1 MSLQRKF
8 LAAIAT
14 LGVIA
19 SAIAFVLTNIN
30 ETNHIKESVYV
41 QKENL
46 SHDLLGLMDT
56 THSLIMERVG
66 ASMALLKKEGQEL
79 GSPRLGERV
88 TVNDREALNLY
99 LGDNPQAN
107 NFELVDRITS
117 TMGGTATLFAKDG
130 SEFVRVA
137 TNVKKNGKR
146 ATGTILLPGG
156 AVDKKIKAGEAFYG
170 KIDILGD
177 PYLTAY
183 EPIFDKQNTVI
194 GIWYVGYSADLKQL
208 SSAIGKSKVLNSGFV
223 ALLDNKKR
231 VRMHSDSVDAAT
243 VELALN
249 VTPEAW
255 SVARFP
261 YDKWNYEIVIAYPN
275 EDVSALILQSA
286 LKAFA
291 VVVCFVVAFMVINFL
306 VMKQIVGKPLNAFI
320 AAIKDIAEGEGDLT
334 KRFNSDASDEF
345 GIMARHFDKVLERIQ
360 TTIKEV
366 IESSGKLSSESEV
379 LASIAAH
386 SSTAMSKQ
394 NEEVERAEYSI
405 RQLNE
410 SAQSVTDS
418 ASAASD
424 AINKVDQEVVRG
436 NSVVQNVIVS
446 LESQDES
453 MAKSANVVN
462 ELASATGDISGI
474 LDVILQIAEQTNL
487 LALNAA
493 IEAARAG
500 EQGRGFAVVADEVR
514 SLASRTQDSTGEIRV
529 MIERLQNGTNEM
541 LSLMEKNREISV
553 SNVEEAKAAGEVLEH
568 ILSAVKML
576 TQANISINSVAN
588 EQHVVAGEIHHN
600 IGQIGSISKENAQYI
615 EETQQA
621 SEYLRLLSTQMNEL
635 LSTYR
640 V

>member
-8 LAAIAT
+8 FAAIAS
-14 LGVIA
+14 LGIIA

-30 ETNHIKESVYV
+30 ETNHIKESVYI

-56 THSLIMERVG
+56 THSLIMERV
-66 ASMALLKKEGQEL
+66 ASSMALLKKEGQEL
-79 GSPRLGERV
+79 GNPNLRERV
-88 TVNDREALNLY
+88 MVSERDSLNLY

-107 NFELVDRITS
+107 NYELVDRITS
-117 TMGGTATLFAKDG
+117 TMGGTATVFAKDG
-130 SEFVRVA
+130 SEFVRIA

-146 ATGTILLPGG
+146 ATGTILHPGG
-156 AVDKKIKAGEAFYG
+156 AVDQKIQAGEAYYG

-183 EPIFDKQNTVI
+183 EPIFDKQNSVI

-208 SSAIGKSKVLNSGFV
+208 ASAIGKSTVLNNGFV
-223 ALLDNKKR
+223 ALLDNQKR
-231 VRMHSDSVDAAT
+231 VRMHSHSVDTAV
-243 VELALN
+243 VESALN
-249 VTPEAW
+249 INPDAW

-261 YDKWNYEIVIAYPN
+261 YDKWDYEIVIAYPN
-275 EDVSALILQSA
+275 KDVSALIFQSA

-291 VVVCFVVAFMVINFL
+291 VVVCFVIAFMLINFF
-306 VMKQIVGKPLNAFI
+306 VMKQVVAKPLNAFI
-320 AAIKDIAEGEGDLT
+320 AAIKDIAEGKGDLT

-360 TTIKEV
+360 ATIKEV
-366 IESSGKLSSESEV
+366 MESSSKLSAESEV
-379 LASIAAH
+379 LAGIADH
-386 SSTAMSKQ
+386 SSAAMGKQ
-394 NEEVERAEYSI
+394 SQEVERAQYAI
-405 RQLNE
+405 QQLNE
-410 SAQSVTDS
+410 SAQSVTES
-418 ASAASD
+418 ASASSD
-424 AINKVDQEVVRG
+424 AITKVDQEVVRG

-529 MIERLQNGTNEM
+529 MIERLQSGTNEM
-541 LSLMEKNREISV
+541 LALMEKNREISV
-553 SNVEEAKAAGEVLEH
+553 SNVEEAKSAGEVLEH
-568 ILSAVKML
+568 IVTAVKML
-576 TQANISINSVAN
+576 TKANVSINNVAG
-588 EQHVVAGEIHHN
+588 EQHVVAGDIHQN
-600 IGQIGSISKENAQYI
+600 IDQIGSISKENAQYI
-615 EETQQA
+615 DETQKA
-621 SEYLRLLSTQMNEL
+621 SEYLRILSTQMNEQ
-635 LSTYR
+635 LSSYR

>member
-79 GSPRLGERV
+79 GSPRLGERT
-88 TVNDREALNLY
+88 TVSNRQALNLY

-156 AVDKKIKAGEAFYG
+156 DVDKKIKAGEAFYG
-170 KIDILGD
+170 KVDILGD

-183 EPIFDKQNTVI
+183 EPIFDEQNAVI
-194 GIWYVGYSADLKQL
+194 GIWYVGYSADLEQL
-208 SSAIGKSKVLNSGFV
+208 AFAIGKSKVLNNGFV
-223 ALLDNKKR
+223 ALLDNQKR
-231 VRMHSDSVDAAT
+231 VRMYSDSVDAAT

-249 VTPEAW
+249 VAPDAW

-275 EDVSALILQSA
+275 EDVSALIFQSA

-291 VVVCFVVAFMVINFL
+291 VVVCFVIAFMVVNFL
-306 VMKQIVGKPLNAFI
+306 VMNQIVGKPLNAFI

-334 KRFNSDASDEF
+334 KRFNSDASDEL
-345 GIMARHFDKVLERIQ
+345 GVMARHFDKVLERIQ

-379 LASIAAH
+379 LANIAAH

-394 NEEVERAEYSI
+394 NQEVERAEYSI

-453 MAKSANVVN
+453 MVKSANVVN

-553 SNVEEAKAAGEVLEH
+553 SNVEEAKSAGEVLEH

-576 TQANISINSVAN
+576 TQSNISINNVAN

-600 IGQIGSISKENAQYI
+600 VDQIGSISKENAQYI

-621 SEYLRLLSTQMNEL
+621 SEYLRLLSTQLNEL

>member
-8 LAAIAT
+8 FAAIAT
-14 LGVIA
+14 LGIIA

-46 SHDLLGLMDT
+46 SHDLIGLMDT

-66 ASMALLKKEGQEL
+66 ASMALLKREGQEL
-79 GSPRLGERV
+79 GPPRLGESV
-88 TVNDREALNLY
+88 TVNSREALNLY
-99 LGDNPQAN
+99 LGGNPQAN
-107 NFELVDRITS
+107 NFDLVDRITS

-137 TNVKKNGKR
+137 TNVKKKGKR
-146 ATGTILLPGG
+146 ATGTILTPGG
-156 AVDKKIKAGEAFYG
+156 AVDMKIKAGEAFYG
-170 KIDILGD
+170 KIDILGE

-183 EPIFDKQNTVI
+183 EPIFDQQNSVI
-194 GIWYVGYSADLKQL
+194 GIWYVGYSADLEQL
-208 SSAIGKSKVLNSGFV
+208 ASTIGKSKVLNNGFV
-223 ALLDNKKR
+223 ALLDNQKR
-231 VRMHSDSVDAAT
+231 VRMHSDSVDAAM

-249 VTPEAW
+249 VNPDLW

-261 YDKWNYEIVIAYPN
+261 YDKWGYEVVIAYPN
-275 EDVSALILQSA
+275 EDVSALIFQSA
-286 LKAFA
+286 IKAFA
-291 VVVCFVVAFMVINFL
+291 VVVCFVLAFLLVNFF
-306 VMKQIVGKPLNAFI
+306 VMKQIVAKPLDTFI
-320 AAIKDIAEGEGDLT
+320 ATIKDIAEGKGDLT
-334 KRFNSDASDEF
+334 KRFNSNASDEF
-345 GIMARHFDKVLERIQ
+345 GVMARHFDKVLERIQ
-360 TTIKEV
+360 NTIKEV
-366 IESSGKLSSESEV
+366 IASSNKLSSESEV
-379 LASIAAH
+379 LAGIAVH

-394 NEEVERAEYSI
+394 NQEVDRAEDSI
-405 RQLNE
+405 LKLTN

-418 ASAASD
+418 ANAASD

-436 NSVVQNVIVS
+436 NAVVQNVILS

-453 MAKSANVVN
+453 MAKSTTVVN
-462 ELASATGDISGI
+462 ELARATGDISGI

-529 MIERLQNGTNEM
+529 MIDRLQNGTHEM
-541 LSLMEKNREISV
+541 LSIMEKNREISV
-553 SNVEEAKAAGEVLEH
+553 SNLEEAKSAGEVLEH

-576 TQANISINSVAN
+576 TEANVSINNVASD
-588 EQHVVAGEIHHN
+588 QHVVADEIHHN
-600 IGQIGSISKENAQYI
+600 VSQIGSISKENAKYI
-615 EETQQA
+615 EETQKA
-621 SEYLRLLSTQMNEL
+621 SESLRILSTQMNDQ

>member
-8 LAAIAT
+8 FAAIAT
-14 LGVIA
+14 LGIIA

-30 ETNHIKESVYV
+30 ESNHIKESVYV

-46 SHDLLGLMDT
+46 SHDLIGLMDT

-66 ASMALLKKEGQEL
+66 ASMALLKREGQEL
-79 GSPRLGERV
+79 GPPRLGESV
-88 TVNDREALNLY
+88 TVNSREALNLY
-99 LGDNPQAN
+99 LGGNPQAN
-107 NFELVDRITS
+107 NFDLVDRITS

-137 TNVKKNGKR
+137 TNVKKKGKR
-146 ATGTILLPGG
+146 ATGTILTPGG
-156 AVDKKIKAGEAFYG
+156 AVDMKIKAGEAFYG
-170 KIDILGD
+170 KIDILGE

-183 EPIFDKQNTVI
+183 EPIFDQQNSVI
-194 GIWYVGYSADLKQL
+194 GIWYVGYSADLEQL
-208 SSAIGKSKVLNSGFV
+208 ASAIGKSKVLNNGFV
-223 ALLDNKKR
+223 ALLDNQER
-231 VRMHSDSVDAAT
+231 VRMHSDSVDTAM

-249 VTPEAW
+249 VNPDLW

-261 YDKWNYEIVIAYPN
+261 YDKWGYEVVIAYPN
-275 EDVSALILQSA
+275 EDVSALIFKSA

-291 VVVCFVVAFMVINFL
+291 VVVCFVIVFLLVNFF
-306 VMKQIVGKPLNAFI
+306 VMKQIVAKPLDTFI
-320 AAIKDIAEGEGDLT
+320 ATIKDIAEGKGDLT
-334 KRFNSDASDEF
+334 KRFNSNASDEF
-345 GIMARHFDKVLERIQ
+345 GVMARHFDKVLERIQ
-360 TTIKEV
+360 NTIKEV
-366 IESSGKLSSESEV
+366 MASSNKLSSESEV
-379 LASIAAH
+379 LAGIAVH

-394 NEEVERAEYSI
+394 NQEVDRAEDSI
-405 RQLNE
+405 LKLTN

-418 ASAASD
+418 ANSASD

-436 NSVVQNVIVS
+436 NAVVQNVILS

-453 MAKSANVVN
+453 MAKSTTVVN
-462 ELASATGDISGI
+462 ELARATSDISGI

-529 MIERLQNGTNEM
+529 MIDRLQNGTHEM
-541 LSLMEKNREISV
+541 LSIMEKNREISV
-553 SNVEEAKAAGEVLEH
+553 SNLEEAKSAGEVLEQ

-576 TQANISINSVAN
+576 TEANVSINNVASD
-588 EQHVVAGEIHHN
+588 QHVVADEIHHN
-600 IGQIGSISKENAQYI
+600 VSQIGSISKENTKYI
-615 EETQQA
+615 EETQKA
-621 SEYLRLLSTQMNEL
+621 SEYLRILSTQMNDQ